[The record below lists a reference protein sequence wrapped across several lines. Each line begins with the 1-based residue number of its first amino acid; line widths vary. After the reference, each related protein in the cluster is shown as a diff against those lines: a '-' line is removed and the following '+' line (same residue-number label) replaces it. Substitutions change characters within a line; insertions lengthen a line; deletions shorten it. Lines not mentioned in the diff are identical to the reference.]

1 MPRPQSLARQRL
13 LTSYHDP
20 RRRLREVITIRGAAA
35 SLLLVDRDAFSGDD
49 ARLVAHLGSD
59 EPPENASIV
68 CADYLSRLERGPLVC
83 RRLRPG
89 DLKSDPDDGTAMPAS
104 APDPLIDRDP
114 AATARELPELPI
126 VVRAT
131 GPEPPAEHFELR
143 ARASAG
149 GPAQL
154 RWWRC
159 DAGGPLHPVSL
170 RHTVAVLESYE
181 PVRRLTGLATRA
193 DSQPSSRAGEAIS
206 VSVLRAELKRVLHS
220 PIVLNRAVREA
231 VMERVAGGEVSL
243 SEIAIRCGR
252 IKRDSAGNES
262 GETSWLGRR
271 LGLLPEGGKSSP
283 TPWIH
288 SDVLA
293 LIARDGLGIP
303 PREVE
308 L

>member
-1 MPRPQSLARQRL
+1 MSRPQSLAHQRL

-20 RRRLREVITIRGAAA
+20 RRRLREVIAIRGARA

-49 ARLVAHLGSD
+49 CRLVAHLSSD
-59 EPPENASIV
+59 EPPDNASII

-89 DLKSDPDDGTAMPAS
+89 DLRSEPDDEPTTPGSASDP
-104 APDPLIDRDP
+104 LVDRDP
-114 AATARELPELPI
+114 ADLARELSESPI
-126 VVRAT
+126 LVRGS
-131 GPEPPAEHFELR
+131 GPEAPAERFELH
-143 ARASAG
+143 ARTSGG

-170 RHTVAVLESYE
+170 RHTVAALESYE
-181 PVRRLTGLATRA
+181 PVSRLTRTATQG
-193 DSQPSSRAGEAIS
+193 DSQPSSRAGETIS

-231 VMERVAGGEVSL
+231 VLERVASGEVSL
-243 SEIAIRCGR
+243 SEIAVRCGR

-271 LGLLPEGGKSSP
+271 LGLLPEGGKTSP